1 MRNFN
6 LDSLD
11 PSDQIELQNSIESI
25 LEILMALNEDIVI
38 KWIKGKYPHGIG
50 LYETMTSPQIRKEP
64 SERPQMTRIME
75 LGAII
80 KDTFHCAV
88 CISTTKPVNWCE
100 AHERFECDDCHANEP
115 KLKPLIVG

>member
-1 MRNFN
+1 
-6 LDSLD
+6 
-11 PSDQIELQNSIESI
+11 
-25 LEILMALNEDIVI
+25 MALNEEIVK

-50 LYETMTSPQIRKEP
+50 LYETITSPPIREEPKE
-64 SERPQMTRIME
+64 QLQTRIVD
-75 LGAII
+75 LGATI
-80 KDTFHCAV
+80 KNTFNCAV